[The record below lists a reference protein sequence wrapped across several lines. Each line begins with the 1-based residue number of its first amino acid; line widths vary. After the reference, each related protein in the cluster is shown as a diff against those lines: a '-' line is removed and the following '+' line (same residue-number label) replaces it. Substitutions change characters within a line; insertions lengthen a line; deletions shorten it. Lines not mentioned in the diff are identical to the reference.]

1 MEQEKAAKLLSD
13 NLKSIFAFSL
23 SRLYDRSE
31 AEDLTNDIIRE
42 VLKCAHRLKNDD
54 AFYGFMWRIAENT
67 FKKRI
72 RKSNFQTIEFDESF
86 VGTYWIT
93 PEDEYLQSE
102 ELNLLRR
109 ELSLLSKQ
117 YRETT
122 VAYYF
127 TGKSCSEISADLGI
141 STEMVKY
148 YLFKTR
154 KILKEGIGMSRE
166 FGEKSYNP
174 GTFRMDFW
182 GGGDN
187 SCYWQLFKRKLP
199 GNILLSAYYTP
210 VTIQELSV
218 ELGVAAVYLEDEIEL
233 LMKHDILR
241 KIGDKYQTNIIIF
254 TDDYEKE
261 LAAKIKPIYEKAAEQ
276 FNEKLSDLLPA
287 LETLDFRGN
296 DYSRNRLKWTFA
308 NLVMVFALNLSDGI
322 GRKRFGDYPP
332 LSNGSYGFVF
342 GYDNDYK
349 NHHFNGIYGHCEN
362 KDNTAYF
369 SVENYRIIDECQSW
383 QPLNWDQSIESMCD
397 AILEKTADPD
407 NDMLLRLISE
417 GFISSHDGKLSTEFP
432 VFSADMMDNTI
443 RPRLKPLAEDICD
456 CMIQICDLAAQT
468 LKNFIPK
475 TLCNQGAQLA
485 FIHHQMDVMAFIM
498 ETMVERNWL
507 IIPAG
512 NEKLCV
518 FGVKR

>member
-1 MEQEKAAKLLSD
+1 MCS
-13 NLKSIFAFSL
+13 
-23 SRLYDRSE
+23 
-31 AEDLTNDIIRE
+31 
-42 VLKCAHRLKNDD
+42 
-54 AFYGFMWRIAENT
+54 G
-67 FKKRI
+67 
-72 RKSNFQTIEFDESF
+72 TI
-86 VGTYWIT
+86 
-93 PEDEYLQSE
+93 
-102 ELNLLRR
+102 
-109 ELSLLSKQ
+109 
-117 YRETT
+117 
-122 VAYYF
+122 
-127 TGKSCSEISADLGI
+127 
-141 STEMVKY
+141 
-148 YLFKTR
+148 
-154 KILKEGIGMSRE
+154 
-166 FGEKSYNP
+166 
-174 GTFRMDFW
+174 
-182 GGGDN
+182 
-187 SCYWQLFKRKLP
+187 
-199 GNILLSAYYTP
+199 
-210 VTIQELSV
+210 TI
-218 ELGVAAVYLEDEIEL
+218 
-233 LMKHDILR
+233 
-241 KIGDKYQTNIIIF
+241 
-254 TDDYEKE
+254 
-261 LAAKIKPIYEKAAEQ
+261 
-276 FNEKLSDLLPA
+276 
-287 LETLDFRGN
+287 
-296 DYSRNRLKWTFA
+296 
-308 NLVMVFALNLSDGI
+308 
-322 GRKRFGDYPP
+322 
-332 LSNGSYGFVF
+332 
-342 GYDNDYK
+342 K

-383 QPLNWDQSIESMCD
+383 QPLNWDQSIEAMCD